1 MENSGR
7 WRVKIRA
14 DYNAFL
20 TVGSNA
26 TYDLHGAPDG
36 SIRQAADDS
45 CRQEQP
51 PGLPSVCFERADS
64 QTRWSDTGCL
74 LELLYQGHWNV
85 DYFATALSIR
95 V

>member
-64 QTRWSDTGCL
+64 QTR
-74 LELLYQGHWNV
+74 
-85 DYFATALSIR
+85 
-95 V
+95 